1 MKSFNPTSASR
12 RNMTSS
18 DYSTLTKGARPYK
31 PLIKR
36 LKTHSGRNSAGRIT
50 VRHQGGGNKKLYRV
64 IDFKQNRLNSKA
76 IVETIEYDP
85 YRTAFIALVKYDD
98 GARTY
103 ILAPEKM
110 KVGDEMVTAVVAP
123 IKSGNRMQLKNIPV
137 GQQVYNIEMAPG
149 RGGQLARSAGAYAEV
164 LANADG
170 YTDLKLK
177 SGEVR
182 RVLWTCLASLGQVS
196 NSEWSLV
203 NFGKAGRSRWLG
215 IRPTVRGS
223 AMNPVDHPYGGGEG
237 AQPRGTSKPKTMWGK
252 VTGGHKTR
260 NKKKQ
265 SSKLIVKRRV
275 GIRNRNNK

>member
-64 IDFKQNRLNSKA
+64 IDFKQNRMNEKA
-76 IVETIEYDP
+76 TVQTLEYDP
-85 YRTAFIALVKYDD
+85 YRTAFIALVKYND
-98 GARTY
+98 GTHTY
-103 ILAPEKM
+103 ILAPEKL
-110 KVGDEMVTAVVAP
+110 KVGDELITAEAAP
-123 IKSGNRMQLKNIPV
+123 LATGNRMQLKNIAV
-137 GQQVYNIEMAPG
+137 GQQVYNIEMVPG
-149 RGGQLARSAGAYAEV
+149 HGGQLARSAGAYAEV

-170 YTDLKLK
+170 YTDLKLN

-182 RVLWTCLASLGQVS
+182 RVSWMGLASLGQVS

-237 AQPRGTSKPKTMWGK
+237 AQPRGTRKPKTMWGK

-260 NKKKQ
+260 NKKKRSTQ
-265 SSKLIVKRRV
+265 FIVKRR
-275 GIRNRNNK
+275 ISLRNRNNK

>member
-1 MKSFNPTSASR
+1 
-12 RNMTSS
+12 MTSS
-18 DYSTLTKGARPYK
+18 DYSTLTKGVRPYK
-31 PLIKR
+31 PLVER
-36 LKTHSGRNSAGRIT
+36 LKTNSGRNSAGRIT

-64 IDFKQNRLNSKA
+64 IDFKQDRMNSKA

-85 YRTAFIALVKYDD
+85 YRTAFIALIKYSDGVK
-98 GARTY
+98 TY

-110 KVGDEMVTAVVAP
+110 KAGDEIVTAEVAP
-123 IKSGNRMQLKNIPV
+123 IRSGNRMQLKNIPV
-137 GQQVYNIEMAPG
+137 GQQVHNIEMAPG

-164 LANADG
+164 LANADN
-170 YTDLKLK
+170 YTDLKLN

-237 AQPRGTSKPKTMWGK
+237 AQPRGTRKPKTMWGK

-265 SSKLIVKRRV
+265 SSQFIVKRRV
-275 GIRNRNNK
+275 SLRNRNNK

>member
-1 MKSFNPTSASR
+1 MKSYKPTSASR
-12 RNMTSS
+12 RGMTTS
-18 DYSTLTKGARPYK
+18 DYTTLTKGARPFK
-31 PLIKR
+31 NLVKR
-36 LKTHSGRNSAGRIT
+36 LKTRSGRNSAGRIT

-64 IDFKQNRLNSKA
+64 IDFKQNRLGQKA
-76 IVETIEYDP
+76 AVQTIEYDP
-85 YRTAFIALVKYDD
+85 YRTAFIALVKYADN
-98 GARTY
+98 THSY
-103 ILAPEKM
+103 ILAPEKL
-110 KVGDEMVTAVVAP
+110 KVGDEILTAEVAP
-123 IKSGNRMQLKNIPV
+123 IRNGNRMQLKNIPV

-164 LANADG
+164 LANADN
-170 YTDLKLK
+170 YTDLKLN

-203 NFGKAGRSRWLG
+203 NFGKAGRSRWMG

-237 AQPRGTSKPKTMWGK
+237 AQPRGTRKPKTLWGK

-260 NKKKQ
+260 NKKKK
-265 SSKLIVKRRV
+265 SSKFIVKRRV
-275 GIRNRNNK
+275 SLRNKNNK

>member
-18 DYSTLTKGARPYK
+18 DYGSLTKGVRPFK
-31 PLIKR
+31 GLVKR

-64 IDFKQNRLNSKA
+64 IDFKQNRMNEKVV
-76 IVETIEYDP
+76 VETIEYDP
-85 YRTAFIALVKYDD
+85 YRTAFIALVKYAD
-98 GARTY
+98 GTHAY

-110 KVGDEMVTAVVAP
+110 KVGDDLVTAESAP
-123 IKSGNRMQLKNIPV
+123 LTTGNRMQLKNIAV

-170 YTDLKLK
+170 YTDLKLN

-237 AQPRGTSKPKTMWGK
+237 AQPRGTRKPKTMWGK

-265 SSKLIVKRRV
+265 SSKLIVKRR
-275 GIRNRNNK
+275 ISLRNRNNK

>member
-1 MKSFNPTSASR
+1 MKSFKPTSASR

-18 DYSTLTKGARPYK
+18 DYSTLTKGVRPYK
-31 PLIKR
+31 PLVTR
-36 LKTHSGRNSAGRIT
+36 LKTNSGRNSAGRIT
-50 VRHQGGGNKKLYRV
+50 VRHQGGGNKKLYRM
-64 IDFKQNRLNSKA
+64 IDFKQNRMNSKA

-85 YRTAFIALVKYDD
+85 YRTGFIALVKYAD
-98 GARTY
+98 GAKAY

-110 KVGDEMVTAVVAP
+110 KAGDEITTAEAAP
-123 IKSGNRMQLKNIPV
+123 LRNGNRMQLKNIPV
-137 GQQVYNIEMAPG
+137 GQQVYNVEMAPG
-149 RGGQLARSAGAYAEV
+149 RGGQIVRSAGAYAEV

-170 YTDLKLK
+170 YTDLKLN

-203 NFGKAGRSRWLG
+203 NFGKAGRSRWMG

-237 AQPRGTSKPKTMWGK
+237 AQPRGTRKPKTLWGK

-260 NKKKQ
+260 NKKKRSNQ
-265 SSKLIVKRRV
+265 FIVKRRV
-275 GIRNRNNK
+275 SIRNRNNK

>member
-1 MKSFNPTSASR
+1 MKSYKPTSASR
-12 RNMTSS
+12 RSMTSS
-18 DYSTLTKGARPYK
+18 DYGTLTKGARPFK
-31 PLIKR
+31 NLTTR
-36 LKTHSGRNSAGRIT
+36 LKSNSGRNSAGRIT
-50 VRHQGGGNKKLYRV
+50 VRHQGGGNKKLYRM
-64 IDFKQNRLNSKA
+64 IDFKQNRMNQKA

-85 YRTAFIALVKYDD
+85 YRTAFIALIKYTD
-98 GARTY
+98 GSHAY
-103 ILAPEKM
+103 VLAPEKL
-110 KVGDEMVTAVVAP
+110 KAGDELITAETAP
-123 IKSGNRMQLKNIPV
+123 IKNGNRMQLKNIPV

-164 LANADG
+164 LANADN
-170 YTDLKLK
+170 YTDLKLN

-196 NSEWSLV
+196 NAEWSLV
-203 NFGKAGRSRWLG
+203 NFGKAGRSRWMG

-237 AQPRGTSKPKTMWGK
+237 AQPRGTRKPKTMWGK

-260 NKKKQ
+260 NKKKK
-265 SSKLIVKRRV
+265 SSQFIVKRRV

>member
-1 MKSFNPTSASR
+1 
-12 RNMTSS
+12 MTSS

-31 PLIKR
+31 PLVRR
-36 LKTHSGRNSAGRIT
+36 LKTHAGRNSAGRIT
-50 VRHQGGGNKKLYRV
+50 TRHQGGGNKKLYRV
-64 IDFKQNRLNSKA
+64 IDFKQNKLNSKA
-76 IVETIEYDP
+76 VVSTIEYDP
-85 YRTAFIALVKYDD
+85 YRTAFIALITYADGVK
-98 GARTY
+98 TY

-110 KVGDEMVTAVVAP
+110 KVGDEIVTAEVAP

-137 GQQVYNIEMAPG
+137 GQQVHNIEMAPG
-149 RGGQLARSAGAYAEV
+149 RGGQLCRSAGTYAEV
-164 LANADG
+164 LANADH

-203 NFGKAGRSRWLG
+203 NFGKAGRSRWMG

-237 AQPRGTSKPKTMWGK
+237 AQPRGTRKPKTMWGK

-260 NKKKQ
+260 NKKKK
-265 SSKLIVKRRV
+265 SSKFIVKRRV
-275 GIRNRNNK
+275 SLRNRNNK